1 MCETSA
7 FMGYCFQGTNLTV
20 TVSLSKLHTQI
31 VIFHLKLLATFSTGK
46 NIHCMYSVFPKGQN
60 IINLVEKTLKYN
72 KVCTGH
78 GKPGKSSN
86 LTISFFRPRKSLNVI
101 VGPEKSLKLKLCLVD

>member
-1 MCETSA
+1 MCQMLA

-46 NIHCMYSVFPKGQN
+46 KYSLHVQCISKRPKH
-60 IINLVEKTLKYN
+60 N
-72 KVCTGH
+72 KFG
-78 GKPGKSSN
+78 
-86 LTISFFRPRKSLNVI
+86 RKNPQV
-101 VGPEKSLKLKLCLVD
+101 